1 MAGRATPACVG
12 SGLMSAPYKSECP
25 GGAGHIATIKN
36 ALFDFNEP
44 YNGKQDLELC
54 RAASLTQIGGVYA

>member
-1 MAGRATPACVG
+1 
-12 SGLMSAPYKSECP
+12 MSAPQKSECP
-25 GGAGHIATIKN
+25 VAAGHVATTKN

-44 YNGKQDLELC
+44 YKGKQDLELC